1 MAGRL
6 NRRRQNLCSGGGTTL
21 VRVSVLE
28 GADFW
33 ICPHCDRILKL
44 RLQSKSEVA
53 QNSVPSISKSDH
65 FV

>member
-1 MAGRL
+1 MAERL
-6 NRRRQNLCSGGGTTL
+6 NRRGQNLCSGGGTTL

-53 QNSVPSISKSDH
+53 QNSVPSTSKSDH